1 MILKTPSRRASPRD
15 AMAAPP
21 KGFLLVRGARLAHL
35 LPPCLHAVGDDAGG
49 MHRRLAEL
57 GIASDLALH
66 TLALAL
72 QRVAQALEFAQ
83 QPVDLAQGR
92 AGDALHQ

>member
-35 LPPCLHAVGDDAGG
+35 FAPALHAVGDDAGR

-57 GIASDLALH
+57 RLAGDFALH

-72 QRVAQALEFAQ
+72 QRVAQTLEFAQ
-83 QPVDLAQGR
+83 QPVDLAQCR